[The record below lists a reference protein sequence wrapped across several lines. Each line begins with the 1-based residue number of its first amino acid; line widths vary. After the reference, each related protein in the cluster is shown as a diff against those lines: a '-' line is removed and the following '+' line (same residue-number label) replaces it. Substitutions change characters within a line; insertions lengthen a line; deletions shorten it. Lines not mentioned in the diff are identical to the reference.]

1 MSLETTWFLLIAVLW
16 IGYFILE
23 GFDFGVG
30 MLLPFVSRNEADR
43 RAILTTLGPVW
54 DGNEVW
60 LLVAGG
66 ATFAAFPEWY
76 ATLFSGFYLPLF
88 LILIS
93 LIVRGVAFEYR
104 SKYGKAQWRQRWD
117 VAIVI
122 SSAIPAL
129 LWGVA
134 FANIVRGVPLEK
146 SAEGHIEYVGGFFNL
161 LNPYALLGGVV
172 TLTVFLTHGAIFL
185 SLKTAGEIRDRAHDL
200 ALKLGLIAA
209 VAAVAFLLWTNLSL
223 PSFNS
228 NVAALSTGVAVA
240 WVAGLAATLKSRDGW
255 AFIFSATAILLF
267 VSDLFY
273 ALYPRVMPSSLGA
286 QFDLTIHN
294 ASSTAYT
301 LKVMTVVAVVMTPLV
316 LIYQGW
322 TYWVFRKR
330 VSASQ
335 IAHPERGILDTAT
348 HILHQ

>member
-30 MLLPFVSRNEADR
+30 VLLPFVSRNEADR
-43 RAILTTLGPVW
+43 RAVLTTLGPVW

-76 ATLFSGFYLPLF
+76 ATLFSGFYFPLF
-88 LILIS
+88 LILVA

-104 SKYGKAQWRQRWD
+104 SKYGKVQWRQRWD

-122 SSAIPAL
+122 SSAIPAF

-146 SAEGHIEYVGGFFNL
+146 SSDGYIEYVGGFFNL

-172 TLTVFLTHGAIFL
+172 SLTVFLTHCAIFL
-185 SLKTAGEIRDRAHDL
+185 SLKTSGGIRDRSHDL
-200 ALKLGLIAA
+200 ALKFGLVAA

-223 PSFNS
+223 PSFS
-228 NVAALSTGVAVA
+228 AEVAALSTAVALA
-240 WVAGLAATLKSRDGW
+240 WVAGLAATFKGREGW
-255 AFIFSATAILLF
+255 AFIFSASAILLF
-267 VSDLFY
+267 VADLFY

-286 QFDLTIHN
+286 QFDLTINN
-294 ASSTAYT
+294 ASSTPYT
-301 LKVMTVVAVVMTPLV
+301 LKVMTVIALVMTPLIV
-316 LIYQGW
+316 IYQGW

-330 VSASQ
+330 ISASQ
-335 IAHPERGILDTAT
+335 IPHPERGTLDTAT
-348 HILHQ
+348 HVLHQ

>member
-1 MSLETTWFLLIAVLW
+1 MTFQTTWFLLIAVLW
-16 IGYFILE
+16 VGYFILE

-30 MLLPFVSRNEADR
+30 ALLPFVSRNEADR
-43 RAILTTLGPVW
+43 RAVLTTLGPVW

-88 LILIS
+88 LILVA

-117 VAIVI
+117 IAIVTASI
-122 SSAIPAL
+122 IPAL

-134 FANIVRGVPLEK
+134 FANIVRGVPIER
-146 SAEGHIEYVGGFFNL
+146 SVEGNLEYVGGFFNL

-185 SLKTAGEIRDRAHDL
+185 SLKTAGEIRERARGF
-200 ALKLGLIAA
+200 AIKLGLIAA
-209 VAAVAFLLWTNLSL
+209 VAAVAFLVWTNLML
-223 PSFNS
+223 PELN
-228 NVAALSTGVAVA
+228 NIVLALSAVVALS
-240 WVAGLAATLKSRDGW
+240 WLAGLYSTLKVREGW
-255 AFIFSATAILLF
+255 AFVFSAVAIAAF
-267 VSDLFY
+267 VADLFY
-273 ALYPRVMPSSLGA
+273 ALYPRVMPSSLGS
-286 QFDLTIHN
+286 QFDLTITN
-294 ASSTAYT
+294 ASSTEYT
-301 LKVMTVVAVVMTPLV
+301 LKVMTVVAVIMTPLV

-330 VSASQ
+330 ISASQ
-335 IAHPERGILDTAT
+335 ILHPDRGVLDSET

>member
-1 MSLETTWFLLIAVLW
+1 MSFQTTWFVLIAVLW

-43 RAILTTLGPVW
+43 RAVLTTLGPVW

-60 LLVAGG
+60 VLVAGG

-88 LILIS
+88 LILVG

-117 VAIVI
+117 TAILI
-122 SSAIPAL
+122 SSALPAL

-134 FANIVRGVPLEK
+134 FANIVRGVPLER
-146 SAEGHIEYVGGFFNL
+146 SSTGSIEYVGGFFNL

-172 TLTVFLTHGAIFL
+172 TLTVFLAHGAHFL
-185 SLKTAGEIRDRAHDL
+185 ALKTAGEIRERAHAL
-200 ALKLGLIAA
+200 AIKIGLVAA
-209 VAAVAFLLWTNLSL
+209 VAAVAFLLWSNLML
-223 PSFNS
+223 PELNAKFATLS
-228 NVAALSTGVAVA
+228 VLTALL
-240 WVAGLAATLKSRDGW
+240 WVAGMFANFKVREGY
-255 AFIFSATAILLF
+255 AFIFSSLAIATFVSGLF
-267 VSDLFY
+267 V
-273 ALYPRVMPSSLGA
+273 ALYPRVMPSSLGS
-286 QFDLTIHN
+286 QFDLTITN
-294 ASSTAYT
+294 ASSTEYT
-301 LKVMTVVAVVMTPLV
+301 LKVMTIVAVVMTPVVLV
-316 LIYQGW
+316 YQGW

-335 IAHPERGILDTAT
+335 IQHPERGILDT
-348 HILHQ
+348 LSQ

>member
-1 MSLETTWFLLIAVLW
+1 MTFQTTWFLLITVLW
-16 IGYFILE
+16 VGYFILE

-30 MLLPFVSRNEADR
+30 MLLPFVSKNEADR
-43 RAILTTLGPVW
+43 RAVLTTLGPVW

-88 LILIS
+88 LILVS

-117 VAIVI
+117 IAIFI

-134 FANIVRGVPLEK
+134 FANIVRGVPIKEMDGNL
-146 SAEGHIEYVGGFFNL
+146 EYVGGFFNL

-172 TLTVFLTHGAIFL
+172 TLSVFLTHGAIFL
-185 SLKTAGEIRDRAHDL
+185 SLKTAGSIRERARGF
-200 ALKLGLIAA
+200 AVTIGLVAA
-209 VAAVAFLLWTNLSL
+209 VAAVSFLLWTNLML
-223 PSFNS
+223 PAIDP
-228 NVAALSTGVAVA
+228 VVVTLSTVVALA
-240 WVAGLAATLKSRDGW
+240 WVAGLIASLKIREGW
-255 AFIFSATAILLF
+255 AFIFSALAIATF
-267 VSDLFY
+267 VSNLFF
-273 ALYPRVMPSSLGA
+273 ALYPRVMPSSLGSE
-286 QFDLTIHN
+286 FDLTITN
-294 ASSTAYT
+294 ASSTEYT
-301 LKVMTVVAVVMTPLV
+301 LKVMTVVAVIMTPLV
-316 LIYQGW
+316 LVYQGW

-330 VSASQ
+330 ISSSQ
-335 IAHPERGILDTAT
+335 IANPERGVLDAAT

>member
-1 MSLETTWFLLIAVLW
+1 MSFQTTWFLLIAVLW

-30 MLLPFVSRNEADR
+30 ALLTFVSRNEADR
-43 RAILTTLGPVW
+43 RAVLTTLGPVW

-88 LILIS
+88 LILVS

-117 VAIVI
+117 LAILI
-122 SSAIPAL
+122 SSVIPAL

-134 FANIVRGVPLEK
+134 FANIVRGVPIQK
-146 SAEGHIEYVGGFFNL
+146 SADGNLEYVGGFFNL

-185 SLKTAGEIRDRAHDL
+185 SLKTVGGIREKARSL
-200 ALKLGLIAA
+200 AVRLGLIAA
-209 VAAVAFLLWTNLSL
+209 RAAVSFLVWTNLML
-223 PSFNS
+223 PKLNTT
-228 NVAALSTGVAVA
+228 VLVLSTAVA
-240 WVAGLAATLKSRDGW
+240 LFWVAGLLATLKVREGW
-255 AFIFSATAILLF
+255 AFLFSAVAIATF
-267 VSDLFY
+267 VADLFY

-286 QFDLTIHN
+286 QFDLTITN
-294 ASSTAYT
+294 ASSTQYT
-301 LKVMTVVAVVMTPLV
+301 LKVMTVVAVIMTPLV
-316 LIYQGW
+316 LLYQGW

-330 VSASQ
+330 VSADQ
-335 IAHPERGILDTAT
+335 IQHPERGVLDSAT

>member
-1 MSLETTWFLLIAVLW
+1 MSLETTWFLLIAILW

-30 MLLPFVSRNEADR
+30 ILLPFVSKNEADR
-43 RAILTTLGPVW
+43 RAVLTTLGPVW

-117 VAIVI
+117 IAIVI
-122 SSAIPAL
+122 SSLIPAL

-172 TLTVFLTHGAIFL
+172 TLSVFITHGAIFL
-185 SLKTAGEIRDRAHDL
+185 SLKTAGEIRVRARAI
-200 ALKLGLIAA
+200 ALKVGLIAA
-209 VAAVAFLLWTNLSL
+209 LAAVSFLLWTNMMLPAIDGVVVVLSL
-223 PSFNS
+223 
-228 NVAALSTGVAVA
+228 VVALS
-240 WVAGLAATLKSRDGW
+240 WVGGLAMTLKGREGW
-255 AFIFSATAILLF
+255 AFIFSAGTILTF
-267 VSDLFY
+267 VSTLFF

-286 QFDLTIHN
+286 AFDLTITN
-294 ASSTAYT
+294 ASSTPYT
-301 LKVMTVVAVVMTPLV
+301 LKVMTVVAVIMTPLV
-316 LIYQGW
+316 LLYQGW

-335 IAHPERGILDTAT
+335 ITNPERGVLDTAN